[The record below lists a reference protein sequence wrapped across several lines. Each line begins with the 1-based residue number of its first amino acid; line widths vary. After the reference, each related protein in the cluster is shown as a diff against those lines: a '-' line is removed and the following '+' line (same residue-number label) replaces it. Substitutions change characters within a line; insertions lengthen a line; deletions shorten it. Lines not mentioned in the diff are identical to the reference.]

1 MQIFC
6 VMLMGVFAGFLFSVI
21 SGLIFT
27 PEPVEEVELTPIVVD
42 NEIYYKDGKSLTKY
56 SGKVLLTDKNY
67 MYINVEKYDAKIF
80 FIADKNTLM
89 IPAASMGKNE

>member
-42 NEIYYKDGKSLTKY
+42 NEIYYIPKALLIY
-56 SGKVLLTDKNY
+56 SQYPYFSSFYRTDY
-67 MYINVEKYDAKIF
+67 
-80 FIADKNTLM
+80 
-89 IPAASMGKNE
+89 